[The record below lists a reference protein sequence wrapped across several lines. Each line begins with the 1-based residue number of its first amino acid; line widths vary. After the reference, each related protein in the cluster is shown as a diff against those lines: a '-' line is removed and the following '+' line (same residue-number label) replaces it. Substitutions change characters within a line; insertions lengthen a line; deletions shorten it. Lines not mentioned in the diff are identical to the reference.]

1 MLQFIESIMY
11 FMVKS
16 SIVDYSTIYS
26 TNGPF
31 NGTKEWQN
39 WISEMERE

>member
-1 MLQFIESIMY
+1 MGAFLEKRICA
-11 FMVKS
+11 
-16 SIVDYSTIYS
+16 YSAL
-26 TNGPF
+26 GPF